1 VVLNVNYLGD
11 EVSRA
16 SSEDYASISHF
27 PEEVLNSLILIAEW
41 LCNNDKVQQQIF
53 LHFVPVLGIRIR
65 RILMFLGLPDPDP
78 LVRGTDPAPA
88 PSLFL

>member
-1 VVLNVNYLGD
+1 MVLNVNCLGD

-41 LCNNDKVQQQIF
+41 LCNNDKVQQNIPPF
-53 LHFVPVLGIRIR
+53 CGTLCSEKEKENKMMKFWMVP
-65 RILMFLGLPDPDP
+65 
-78 LVRGTDPAPA
+78 
-88 PSLFL
+88 S

>member
-1 VVLNVNYLGD
+1 MSRRSTYVNYSGD

-53 LHFVPVLGIRIR
+53 LQLIRKR
-65 RILMFLGLPDPDP
+65 KR
-78 LVRGTDPAPA
+78 TNK
-88 PSLFL
+88 

>member
-1 VVLNVNYLGD
+1 MVLNVYCLGD

-41 LCNNDKVQQQIF
+41 LCNNDKV
-53 LHFVPVLGIRIR
+53 LTKYPSFVRCPMLGKGKEIIK
-65 RILMFLGLPDPDP
+65 
-78 LVRGTDPAPA
+78 
-88 PSLFL
+88 